1 MENGYIYFST
11 IYRNSEFATNSIS
24 VGKIQTPAKK
34 RGKGKKAQEQ
44 TRQFITI
51 FPPRKEPNKPNIG
64 TQDQSVKGKYQ
75 YHDS

>member
-44 TRQFITI
+44 TRQFITV
-51 FPPRKEPNKPNIG
+51 FPPRNDSNKPNIG
-64 TQDQSVKGKYQ
+64 TQDQSLKGKY
-75 YHDS
+75 